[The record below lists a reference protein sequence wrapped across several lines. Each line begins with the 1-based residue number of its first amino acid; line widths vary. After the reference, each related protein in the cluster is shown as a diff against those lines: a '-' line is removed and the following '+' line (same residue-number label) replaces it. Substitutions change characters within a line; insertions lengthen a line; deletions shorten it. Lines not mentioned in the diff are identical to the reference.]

1 MRLHIGLVLGT
12 IAIVA
17 VLCALP
23 ASWYSIHVVGPNF
36 MAIDANEPTIDDDI
50 RELEG
55 EWNLRKYVINNQT
68 WQAPPERFEEPM
80 TVMPLFEPVDPDLPP
95 PPNAQAA
102 EVMQTTMV
110 ASVVAI
116 AALGLGAFGAWNI
129 ARFNKFR
136 LFTAAS
142 FILAGILL
150 VGAVYNFGAEM
161 PGAMA
166 ADAATEQEGTFSLEF
181 DQYLDPNDGEPA
193 YYSEFSGGYP
203 DNNPRNTEQLS
214 FGPGAGWYMAG
225 MGGVFAILTGLVL
238 VGAPQYAP
246 RPRADPKT
254 VEVVRYVPVP
264 SVTSLRL
271 RRR

>member
-23 ASWYSIHVVGPNF
+23 ASWYTIHVVGPNF
-36 MAIDANEPTIDDDI
+36 MAIGANEPTMDDDI

-55 EWNLRKYVINNQT
+55 EWNLRNYVINNQT
-68 WQAPPERFEEPM
+68 WEAPPERFEEPM
-80 TVMPLFEPVDPDLPP
+80 TVMPIFEPADPDLPP

-102 EVMQTTMV
+102 EVVRDTVV
-110 ASVVAI
+110 ASVVAV

-129 ARFNKFR
+129 ARFNRFR

-142 FILAGILL
+142 FVLAGILL
-150 VGAVYNFGAEM
+150 VGAVYNFGSEM
-161 PGAMA
+161 PGAMD
-166 ADAATEQEGTFSLEF
+166 ADAATEQDGTFSLEF
-181 DQYLDPNDGEPA
+181 DQYLDPKEGEPG

-203 DNNPRNTEQLS
+203 DNNPRSMEQLS
-214 FGPGAGWYMAG
+214 YGPGAGWYLAG

-238 VGAPQYAP
+238 VAAPQYSP
-246 RPRADPKT
+246 RPKADGKA

>member
-36 MAIDANEPTIDDDI
+36 MAIGAQEPTMDDDI
-50 RELEG
+50 RELQG
-55 EWNLRKYVINNQT
+55 EWNLRNYVINNQT
-68 WQAPPERFEEPM
+68 WEAPPERFEEPM
-80 TVMPLFEPVDPDLPP
+80 TVMPIFSEVDPDEPP
-95 PPNAQAA
+95 PPNANAA
-102 EVMQTTMV
+102 EVVQTTT
-110 ASVVAI
+110 I
-116 AALGLGAFGAWNI
+116 ATVGAVIALGLGAFGAWNI
-129 ARFNKFR
+129 ARFNRFR

-142 FILAGILL
+142 FILAGLLL
-150 VGAVYNFGAEM
+150 VGAVYNFGTEM

-181 DQYLDPNDGEPA
+181 DQYLDPDEGEPA
-193 YYSEFSGGYP
+193 YYSEFAGGYP
-203 DNNPRNTEQLS
+203 DNNPRNMEQLS
-214 FGPGAGWYMAG
+214 FGPGAGWYLAG
-225 MGGVFAILTGLVL
+225 LGGVFAILTGVALVA
-238 VGAPQYAP
+238 APMYSA
-246 RPRADPKT
+246 RPRREKT

-264 SVTSLRL
+264 TVTNLRL

>member
-1 MRLHIGLVLGT
+1 MRLQLGLVLGT

-23 ASWYSIHVVGPNF
+23 ASWYTVHVVGPNF
-36 MAIDANEPTIDDDI
+36 MAIGANEPTVDDDI

-55 EWNLRKYVINNQT
+55 EWNLRNYVINNQT
-68 WQAPPERFEEPM
+68 WEAPPERFEEPM
-80 TVMPLFEPVDPDLPP
+80 TVMPIFEQPEPGAPP

-102 EVMQTTMV
+102 EVVQTTVITSV
-110 ASVVAI
+110 AAV
-116 AALGLGAFGAWNI
+116 AALALGAFGAWNI
-129 ARFNKFR
+129 ARFNRFR

-166 ADAATEQEGTFSLEF
+166 ADAATEQDGTFSLEF
-181 DQYLDPNDGEPA
+181 DQYLDPDEGEPA
-193 YYSEFSGGYP
+193 YYSQFSGGYP
-203 DNNPRNTEQLS
+203 DNNPRNMEQLE

-225 MGGVFAILTGLVL
+225 MGGVFAILTGLAL
-238 VGAPQYAP
+238 VAAPQYAP
-246 RPRADPKT
+246 KAKADPKT

-264 SVTSLRL
+264 SVTDLRL

>member
-23 ASWYSIHVVGPNF
+23 ASWYTVHVVGPNF
-36 MAIDANEPTIDDDI
+36 MAIGANEPTADDDI
-50 RELEG
+50 RELQG
-55 EWNLRKYVINNQT
+55 EWNLRNYVINNQT
-68 WQAPPERFEEPM
+68 WEAPPERFEEPM
-80 TVMPLFEPVDPDLPP
+80 TVMPIFEEVDPSLPP

-102 EVMQTTMV
+102 EVVQTTV
-110 ASVVAI
+110 LASVAAV
-116 AALGLGAFGAWNI
+116 AALALGAFGAWNI
-129 ARFNKFR
+129 ARFNRFR
-136 LFTAAS
+136 LFTGAS
-142 FILAGILL
+142 FILAGLLL

-166 ADAATEQEGTFSLEF
+166 ADAALEQEGTFSLEF
-181 DQYLDPNDGEPA
+181 DQYLDPDEGEPA
-193 YYSEFSGGYP
+193 YYSDFSGGYA
-203 DNNPRNTEQLS
+203 DNNARNMEQLS
-214 FGPGAGWYMAG
+214 FGPAAGWYLAG

-238 VGAPQYAP
+238 VAAPQYSP

-264 SVTSLRL
+264 SVNSLRL